1 MDQKVDK
8 ISDLETLESLLGDIE
23 SSMAEESS
31 VNEQQIAKLKRLRE
45 ECLLRKKELTDDK
58 G

>member
-8 ISDLETLESLLGDIE
+8 INDLETLESLLGDIE
-23 SSMAEESS
+23 NSMAEQSS

-45 ECLLRKKELTDDK
+45 ECLVRKKELTDDK